1 MPNIPVHTV
10 TPKCN
15 FRDFASREG
24 TFVTPEEIDRF
35 FSDSVD
41 VHCAETGKRIC
52 AFRKGIVSVALR
64 RDMETIFEPFARTDG
79 TARRIGDQTAGVMVA
94 GYMDRRDVT
103 ATAMVKSRLK
113 QPPSNLGRVVCR
125 QTVFTAQNPRGAW
138 DRAVPILQAIGK
150 LHSTIDPVG
159 YAQQEAYLDQ
169 HVSPELRIA
178 GTAYTTVSVNR
189 SFQTRIHCDAGDY
202 RDGSGMLV
210 VAGRDFEGGQLC
222 FPRYGIALCTEPGDF
237 VAMDVHEWHGNLP
250 IVHTGAAGAPGFRLA
265 LIAYVREH
273 MADCKRRVPGSK
285 LLMAPSHWKFT
296 HQDTFDNNFADL
308 QTFVRDHSRLPKI
321 TDGPLGEW
329 CHNRRTDYRNGKL
342 PEERIRALETIPGWT
357 WTVDDHRDMREA
369 RAKVNEKH
377 AAAFWANLA
386 ALEAHID
393 AHGGLPKVNEGPLG
407 KWVDNR
413 LQDIR
418 KKRMLPDRKKAFQ
431 RVLRRLKAPPTLP
444 TPTEPFSA
452 PDVDTPAR
460 LPDLPDLPEP
470 SHDGCDTDG
479 L

>member
-24 TFVTPEEIDRF
+24 TFVTPEEIDRY

-79 TARRIGDQTAGVMVA
+79 TARRIGDQTSGVMVA
-94 GYMDRRDVT
+94 GYMDRRDVKT
-103 ATAMVKSRLK
+103 TEMVKSRVR
-113 QPPSNLGRVVCR
+113 QPPTNLGRFVCR
-125 QTVFTAQNPRGAW
+125 QTAFTAQNPRGSW
-138 DRAVPILQAIGK
+138 DRAVPVLQAIGQ
-150 LHSTIDPVG
+150 LHREIDPAG
-159 YAQQEAYLDQ
+159 YAQQEAYLEQ

-178 GTAYTTVSVNR
+178 GTAYTTISVNR
-189 SFQTRIHCDAGDY
+189 SFQTRIHCDSGDY

-210 VAGRDFEGGQLC
+210 VAGCDFEGGQLC
-222 FPRYGIALCTEPGDF
+222 FPRYSIALCTEPGDF
-237 VAMDVHEWHGNLP
+237 VVMDVHEWHGNLP
-250 IVHTGAAGAPGFRLA
+250 IVHTGATGFRLA

-296 HQDTFDNNFADL
+296 HQDTFDNSFADL

-329 CHNRRTDYRNGKL
+329 CHNRRTDYRNGTL
-342 PEERIRALETIPGWT
+342 PEARIRALETVPYWT

-369 RAKVNEKH
+369 RAKINEKH

-418 KKRMLPDRKKAFQ
+418 KKRMLPERRKAFK
-431 RVLRRLKAPPTLP
+431 RVLSRLKAPPMP
-444 TPTEPFSA
+444 AAAPSPFSA
-452 PDVDTPAR
+452 PDVETSGAPNLD
-460 LPDLPDLPEP
+460 
-470 SHDGCDTDG
+470 HDGRDTDG